1 MNALHEQARIGL
13 ISLLCLLTACTNSKR
28 GESGAMGTKDAQR
41 ANRLAHATSPYLLQH
56 AYNPVDWHEWGED
69 AFAKAKREN
78 KPIFLSIGY
87 AACHWCHVMAHESFE
102 NDAIAAILNRHF
114 VCIKVDR
121 EERPDVDEIYMQA
134 TLAMNNGQGGWP
146 MTVFLTPDRRPFFA
160 GTYFPPEGFRRLAEV
175 IADAWKDRPGEL
187 IEQSGKVQEYLQS
200 WATVPAG
207 GEHGLGVEEVVSTA
221 RELVRYI
228 DPGLGGF
235 QTNANKF
242 PPSMAMELMLRAW
255 RRTGDEGLMRA
266 VRVTLD
272 HMARGGIY
280 DHLGGGI
287 CRYSTD
293 PQWLVPHFEKMLY
306 DQALVSGIY
315 LDAYQAT
322 GEPLYA
328 ETAAGILDY
337 VLEDLQAPDGGFYS
351 SRDADSEGLEG
362 KYYVWT
368 VAQVQEVLGEADA
381 KLFCDYYDVT
391 EGGNWF
397 ESLGHAPS
405 GPKSILNIRRPLNI
419 FAELHGLDMADLQHR
434 LADMR
439 AKLRDARATRVAPA
453 LDDKILTAWNGLAIA
468 SLARGAVVLDEPRYA
483 EAAARAADFVL
494 VHLQEDGRLLRT
506 WRQGRGRL
514 TGYLS
519 DYAFFIEG
527 LLNLYEAT
535 FDLRWLEVA
544 DALAEQSVRHYF
556 DETGGA
562 FFFTADDAEAL
573 IARTKN
579 PRDGAI
585 PSGNSVH
592 AQNLLRLAILLDK
605 PAYREKAESIF
616 RAFASMATESPGA
629 FERLLSA
636 ADFSAGPIQEVALV
650 GPVADPST
658 RELLRAV
665 HRTFRPNKVLA
676 LSAGPESDAARRIP
690 LLAAKTMQEGRATV
704 YVCRNYTCRRPVT
717 MPADLETILDAE
729 K

>member
-1 MNALHEQARIGL
+1 MAAKHPH
-13 ISLLCLLTACTNSKR
+13 
-28 GESGAMGTKDAQR
+28 R
-41 ANRLAHATSPYLLQH
+41 ANRLTQATSPYLLQH
-56 AYNPVDWHEWGED
+56 AHNPVDWHEWGAD
-69 AFAKAKREN
+69 AFAKARREN

-102 NDAIAAILNRHF
+102 NEGIAAILNEHF

-146 MTVFLTPDRRPFFA
+146 MTVFLTPDRTPFFA
-160 GTYFPPEGFRRLAEV
+160 GTYFPPDAFRRLVEV
-175 IADAWKDRPGEL
+175 IADAWKNRPGEL
-187 IEQSGKVQEYLQS
+187 VEQSGKVQEYLQS
-200 WATVPAG
+200 WAAVPPG
-207 GEHGLGVEEVVSTA
+207 GEQGLGAEEVVRTA
-221 RELVRYI
+221 RELVRYFG
-228 DPGLGGF
+228 PGLGGF

-255 RRTGDEGLMRA
+255 RRTGDEGLIRA

-280 DHLGGGI
+280 DQLGGGI

-368 VAQVQEVLGEADA
+368 TAQVQEVLGEADA
-381 KLFCDYYDVT
+381 KVFCDYYDVT

-397 ESLGHAPS
+397 ESLGHAPP
-405 GPKSILNIRRPLNI
+405 GPKSILNIRRPLNVI
-419 FAELHGLDMADLQHR
+419 AELHGLDEAELRSR

-439 AKLRDARATRVAPA
+439 ARMREARSRRVPPV
-453 LDDKILTAWNGLAIA
+453 LDDKVLTAWNGLMIA
-468 SLARGAVVLDEPRYA
+468 SLAKGAVVLDEPRYA

-494 VHLQEDGRLLRT
+494 QNLQKDGRLLRT
-506 WRQGRGRL
+506 WRQGRAQL

-535 FDLRWLEVA
+535 FDLRWLEAA
-544 DALAEQSVRHYF
+544 DALAERSVRHYF

-562 FFFTADDAEAL
+562 FFFTANDAEVL
-573 IARTKN
+573 ITRTKS

-592 AQNLLRLAILLDK
+592 AHNLLRLAVLLDK
-605 PAYREKAESIF
+605 PAYREKAESVF
-616 RAFASMATESPGA
+616 RAFAPMAADSPGA
-629 FERLLSA
+629 FERLLCA
-636 ADFSAGPIQEVALV
+636 ADFHAGPIQEIALV
-650 GPVADPST
+650 APAGDVST

-665 HRTFRPNKVLA
+665 HGGFRPNKVLA
-676 LSAGPESDAARRIP
+676 LSAGPESEAARRIP
-690 LLAAKTMQEGRATV
+690 LLAAKTMQEGRATA
-704 YVCRNYTCRRPVT
+704 YVCRNYTCQRPVT
-717 MPADLETILDAE
+717 TREDLIRLLDAV